1 MSQESGPKGR
11 LHLVLATHERK
22 VLDLACD
29 EVTLPGRLGEFG
41 VLPGHM
47 PLLSILNVGELRYR
61 DGKKTE
67 SFAVSG
73 GFAEIADD
81 MVTVLAES
89 AHTPSQIDVPAAQ
102 SESKEAL
109 AELSVGG
116 LDEVKAARSKL
127 EAAAV
132 RLQVAGR
139 SSQG

>member
-1 MSQESGPKGR
+1 
-11 LHLVLATHERK
+11 
-22 VLDLACD
+22 LACD

-61 DGKKTE
+61 DGKSSE

-81 MVTVLAES
+81 MVTVLAE
-89 AHTPSQIDVPAAQ
+89 AAQTPGQIDVPEAKA
-102 SESKEAL
+102 EVKEAL

-116 LDEVKAARSKL
+116 VDEVKAARSKL
-127 EAAAV
+127 EVASV
-132 RLQVAGR
+132 RLQVADR
-139 SSQG
+139 